1 MAYSYN
7 TNKNHI
13 MSTVTLRRKPI
24 SKGRLSLYLDIYPP
38 IFIPET
44 GVMKRK
50 HYLKLFIYQRPKT
63 EIEKDFN
70 TETLALAEYVRAQRQ
85 IDLQNRRFDF
95 ISESKMQSNFIE
107 FFEEEAKKRKGCYN
121 WTMAVRY
128 FKAFVG
134 EKISFT
140 ELSETLAEEYTDFLL
155 SSPAIGRANRKI
167 KKNTAVAYFG
177 RFKLAL
183 KAAFKKR
190 FLPIDLGAIVES
202 IKPQETHRPFLFMEE
217 LQRMATAHCDNVIV
231 KKAGLFSAMTGFRYS
246 DVHTLLWREIQ
257 GFPGNYY
264 ILYKQEKTES
274 AEYYPV
280 SDQTIELLGSFGDPE
295 AKVFEGLRYDHT
307 VTELKKW
314 LVNAGISKHFTF
326 HGFRHTFATLQI
338 AAGTSIYTVSKLLG
352 HKSIKTTEIYVKIV
366 DALKKEASEK
376 IKLDFFNISQ
386 IAVNTVITQNSKPEQ
401 TMMICN
407 PEQNKDT
414 IRQQ

>member
-1 MAYSYN
+1 
-7 TNKNHI
+7 

-50 HYLKLFIYQRPKT
+50 HYLKLFVYQRPKT

-85 IDLQNRRFDF
+85 IDLQNCRFDF

>member
-1 MAYSYN
+1 
-7 TNKNHI
+7 
-13 MSTVTLRRKPI
+13 
-24 SKGRLSLYLDIYPP
+24 
-38 IFIPET
+38 
-44 GVMKRK
+44 MKRK
-50 HYLKLFIYQRPKT
+50 HYLKLFVYQRPKT

-85 IDLQNRRFDF
+85 IDLQNCRFDF